1 MFLLAGSLPE
11 GCEPLLLLP
20 ASVGGSQDNDAEEL
34 SNIPSGQVGKCR
46 EPMGRRVGRVWALQG
61 LALAQV
67 CEEAPAQLARVLA
80 ERLQRS
86 VSGGTCLQP
95 QPPGQR

>member
-1 MFLLAGSLPE
+1 MAGSLPE
-11 GCEPLLLLP
+11 GCERLLLLL
-20 ASVGGSQDNDAEEL
+20 AWVGDSQDNDAREL

-46 EPMGRRVGRVWALQG
+46 EPMGRRVGLVWALWG

-67 CEEAPAQLARVLA
+67 SEEAPAQLVRVLA

-86 VSGGTCLQP
+86 VSGSTCLQS
-95 QPPGQR
+95 QPPGQC